1 MPRYAI
7 GDIHG
12 GSKTFLALLKQI
24 SLKQDDTLYLLGDY
38 VDRGPDSKGVLD
50 VIMQLQVDGLD
61 VRPVLGNHDD
71 MLLEAISGKNF
82 ISALQYFECWGLH
95 TLGSFG
101 VSNISELPKKY
112 ISLLAAMP
120 TIYVEDDYVFA
131 HAGLN
136 MDKHDPII
144 QTSRNDMMWEEPES
158 VDSYKIGGRALVVG
172 HRMKALEEIYAS
184 LKTSYI
190 HLDNGAFSGKL
201 PDYGNLVAL
210 NLETMKLFIQ
220 PWLDGYVEY

>member
-24 SLKQDDTLYLLGDY
+24 SLKHDDTLYLLGDY

-50 VIMQLQVDGLD
+50 TIMQLQSTGFN
-61 VRPVLGNHDD
+61 VRPILGNHDD
-71 MLLEAISGKNF
+71 LLLEAISGKNF

-101 VSNISELPKKY
+101 VSNISELPKIY

-131 HAGLN
+131 HAGLY
-136 MDKHDPII
+136 MDKHEPII

-158 VDSYKIGGRALVVG
+158 VDSYKIGGRSLVVG
-172 HRMKALEEIYAS
+172 HRIKTIDEIYAS

-190 HLDNGAFSGKL
+190 RLDNGAFSGKL

-210 NLETMKLFIQ
+210 NLEAMKLFIQ